1 MTVNA
6 RSDQAN
12 TGQLH
17 DFLSK
22 IKLNLLT
29 FNILRQGAISNDIH
43 VELET

>member
-6 RSDQAN
+6 RSDPAN
-12 TGQLH
+12 TGQLP

-29 FNILRQGAISNDIH
+29 FNIRRQGAMSNDIH